1 MSEQNDTRFL
11 YLLVECQYDD
21 KTGFYLSCLAQNDGI
36 DESRQKIADRLK
48 LEGIQK
54 CILAEVGVVD
64 SSEIDMNKYESF
76 NTNNTRLG
84 LTRHEYASKDDYN
97 FVNPRGVVISSH
109 SPVDRDGLTLS
120 YSLIKD
126 DYATFA
132 FEIVPDADT
141 IESTI
146 KVISS
151 EIINELNFIG
161 IYLDGNYDFKDSDY
175 NAIWVKKGQ
184 KSELIN
190 FLFDNKLNLLENGF
204 VSVEL
209 GNENSNN
216 RLRIT
221 KTKELNFWT
230 DTSDQ
235 YETLKNRLIDIGYSY
250 NKENVSTGKDF
261 EHFIYRI
268 IDSLDFDKLV
278 QFLINNDF
286 IEHKYE

>member
-1 MSEQNDTRFL
+1 MSEHNDIRFL
-11 YLLVECQYDD
+11 YMLIECQYDD

-36 DESRQKIADRLK
+36 DESRQKIEDRLK
-48 LEGIQK
+48 LEGINK

-64 SSEIDMNKYESF
+64 SSEIDMNKYEPY
-76 NTNNTRLG
+76 NTDNTRLG
-84 LTRHEYASKDDYN
+84 LTRHEYASRDDYN
-97 FVNPRGVVISSH
+97 FVNPVGVVISAH

-146 KVISS
+146 KIICS

-175 NAIWVKKGQ
+175 NAIWVKTGE
-184 KSELIN
+184 KSRLIN

-204 VSVEL
+204 VAIEL

-216 RLRIT
+216 RLRVT

-235 YETLKNRLIDIGYSY
+235 YETLKNSLIDLGYLY

-261 EHFIYRI
+261 EHFKYRK
-268 IDSLDFDKLV
+268 IDSFDFEKLIR
-278 QFLINNDF
+278 FLIDNDF
-286 IEHKYE
+286 KEHKFE